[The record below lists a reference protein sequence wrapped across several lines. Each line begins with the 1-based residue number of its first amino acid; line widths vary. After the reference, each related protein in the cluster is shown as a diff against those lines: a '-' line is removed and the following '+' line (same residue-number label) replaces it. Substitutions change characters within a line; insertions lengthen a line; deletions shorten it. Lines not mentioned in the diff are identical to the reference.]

1 MNDYERIPEDYGGG
15 LPEGELHE
23 ERSDEVW
30 YHLSDEYLR
39 VDDGSQLAGVG
50 VKKWC
55 LPLFEKH
62 LNWKKAEF
70 GSSRMFFDERMDA
83 LATILASYPT
93 ADTKKLSKEFGL
105 SIAHIGIIAHY
116 YGVHK
121 TEERRRE
128 VRIENGRE
136 AFLRLLWA
144 ERKKQKPKRHGNQ
157 NQQKHQRRND
167 GDGSDAK

>member
-1 MNDYERIPEDYGGG
+1 
-15 LPEGELHE
+15 
-23 ERSDEVW
+23 
-30 YHLSDEYLR
+30 
-39 VDDGSQLAGVG
+39 
-50 VKKWC
+50 
-55 LPLFEKH
+55 
-62 LNWKKAEF
+62 
-70 GSSRMFFDERMDA
+70 MFFDERMDA

-144 ERKKQKPKRHGNQ
+144 ERNKQKPKRHGNQ

-167 GDGSDAK
+167 RDGSDAK